1 MSCIE
6 IVRARDDF
14 SGHAR
19 RPFHHGF
26 STMRDLRGKT
36 ICVIGGAGFIGSHVV
51 DELLTRD
58 VKQVIVYDNFCR
70 GTVDNLSSALRD
82 PRVRIFEAGGDILQ
96 SDVLT
101 SAISESQ
108 CVVHLAA
115 LWLLQCHEFPRAAF
129 DVNVRGTFNVLEAC
143 RDHGIERLVYSSS
156 ASVYGDAVELPM
168 TESHPFNNRTFYG
181 ATKIAGEAMARAFLD
196 RYGLSFAGMRYMN
209 VYGARQDYKGTYI
222 AVIMKILDRLD
233 RGLPPI
239 LHGDGSAAYD
249 FIYVSDCARA
259 NVLALESEISDEF
272 YNVGSGTRTS
282 LRELTELILEIRG
295 SSQQIEY
302 QPESRVFVTNRVGC
316 PEKAARDLG
325 FRTTI
330 GLREGLERLI
340 AWRDAHMGR
349 VQAQAAGRPIQL
361 PSLHAA

>member
-1 MSCIE
+1 MAAASNTSSSFAI
-6 IVRARDDF
+6 A
-14 SGHAR
+14 
-19 RPFHHGF
+19 
-26 STMRDLRGKT
+26 MRDLRGKT

-70 GTVDNLSSALRD
+70 GTVDNLSDALRD

-96 SDVLT
+96 SDIL
-101 SAISESQ
+101 SAAVSESQ

-115 LWLLQCHEFPRAAF
+115 LWLLQCHEYPQAAF
-129 DVNVRGTFNVLEAC
+129 DVNVRGTFNVIDAC
-143 RDHGIERLVYSSS
+143 RAHGIERLVYSSS

-168 TESHPFNNRTFYG
+168 TESHPFNNKTFYG
-181 ATKIAGEAMARAFLD
+181 ATKIAGEAMVKSYAD
-196 RYGLSFAGMRYMN
+196 RYNLSVAMLRYMN

-249 FIYVSDCARA
+249 FIYVSDCAHA
-259 NVLALESEISDEF
+259 NVRALESEVTEEA

-282 LRELTELILEIRG
+282 LRELTEMILAIRG
-295 SSQQIEY
+295 SNQQIKYE
-302 QPESRVFVTNRVGC
+302 PESRVFVTNRVGC

-330 GLREGLERLI
+330 DLRDGLERLI
-340 AWRDAHMGR
+340 EWRDAHMTR
-349 VQAQAAGRPIQL
+349 VSAQAAGRPLQL
-361 PSLHAA
+361 VNAA